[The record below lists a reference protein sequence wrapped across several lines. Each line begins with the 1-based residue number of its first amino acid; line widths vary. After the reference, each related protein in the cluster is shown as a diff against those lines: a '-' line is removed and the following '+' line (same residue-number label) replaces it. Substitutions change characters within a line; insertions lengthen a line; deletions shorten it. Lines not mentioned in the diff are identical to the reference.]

1 VDTAGNEGALSFVVQ
16 ALVPAG
22 TSTNSVVLDG
32 LSLPSSATGFH
43 VYRGP
48 NPSELFRIAS
58 NVALSNQF
66 TDTGLAPQAV
76 LPPDP
81 NFDHANF
88 YWRLEL
94 QPEASATVQTSTTI
108 GNNALQMSIN
118 EYRGATVRINRGTG
132 AAQERSVIAND
143 ATTLT
148 IDSAWDILPDATS
161 FFVVAQSGYQFGAT
175 SKSNQ
180 VQFSVP
186 NRPGATIEIS
196 GRSANSYDIECPYDL
211 SPLTRWQ
218 IGSSGVQAGDSATP
232 AQPSFGLSLS
242 TTQGGTVELGAI
254 GFTDLTNTTTI
265 SAGTYTFHYYDE
277 LPGPPAISI
286 SATAA
291 AADVSVTLAA
301 ATTAVVNSCV
311 QIDEEVMQVTQISTD
326 GLTLQ
331 VTRGMH
337 GTSAADHVS
346 GTLIYAL
353 SDRVVIVPFIDD
365 FFGSPASGDW
375 NYSLSFPNVR
385 LASAELFV
393 TNSQG
398 NSPTAFGF
406 FTNTPDQGL
415 RTLSGGQYS
424 FQVGGFLAVQTGA
437 APDIS
442 IEGPR
447 AIRDVFAI
455 VKTAPTDA
463 AIELNINLNG
473 SLLCSLSIPA
483 DSTSSNAVRGLLLPT
498 LTTGSLLSL
507 DITSVGQTIPGSD
520 LTVVMR
526 V

>member
-1 VDTAGNEGALSFVVQ
+1 
-16 ALVPAG
+16 
-22 TSTNSVVLDG
+22 
-32 LSLPSSATGFH
+32 
-43 VYRGP
+43 
-48 NPSELFRIAS
+48 
-58 NVALSNQF
+58 
-66 TDTGLAPQAV
+66 
-76 LPPDP
+76 
-81 NFDHANF
+81 
-88 YWRLEL
+88 
-94 QPEASATVQTSTTI
+94 
-108 GNNALQMSIN
+108 
-118 EYRGATVRINRGTG
+118 
-132 AAQERSVIAND
+132 
-143 ATTLT
+143 
-148 IDSAWDILPDATS
+148 
-161 FFVVAQSGYQFGAT
+161 
-175 SKSNQ
+175 
-180 VQFSVP
+180 
-186 NRPGATIEIS
+186 
-196 GRSANSYDIECPYDL
+196 
-211 SPLTRWQ
+211 
-218 IGSSGVQAGDSATP
+218 
-232 AQPSFGLSLS
+232 
-242 TTQGGTVELGAI
+242 
-254 GFTDLTNTTTI
+254 
-265 SAGTYTFHYYDE
+265 
-277 LPGPPAISI
+277 
-286 SATAA
+286 
-291 AADVSVTLAA
+291 VSVTLAA